1 MNIVLKRV
9 FYSFK
14 KSRIFL
20 WVIGLGSLAWLLLRS
35 GTNPRR
41 LAYPCQRAALFN
53 SLAFLGFPSGIA
65 ITSRLYRRLKQ
76 KPSLW
81 AALLFLLAL
90 FVTINLKGSIFK
102 PQGEALADINLP
114 SWTSS
119 TAISDVF
126 AVQGVPIPQ
135 CSLDGGQLQ
144 TTPPCNDP
152 SYSFHDDGVDALLD
166 SMESKGDYFYKTS
179 SHPTGILGSND
190 VVVIKINN
198 QWGGRGTGDGT
209 GRLATNTDVLKG
221 LIWRILQHSDG
232 FTGEIVIAEN
242 AQPTSINK
250 WDVTPANSEYQGQS
264 FKDVVTAFQSKGYPV
279 SLYDWTNLNNSRIN
293 GGSLNNSGYPTGEY
307 IKGNMDDGYVMI
319 DDPET
324 GVINEL
330 SYPKFR
336 TAKGNYV
343 SMRYGVWEGSHYD
356 LDRLTMI
363 NLPVLKRHGMAG
375 ATISWKN
382 LIGFITAEG
391 YSDNRFGGYYE
402 MHDFFW
408 GYMKGN
414 NQNYG
419 LIGRQLAYIKS
430 PDLNIVDAIWVPYES
445 NYSGNA
451 VRENIL
457 LASSDPFAVDWFA
470 SEYVLY
476 PITGNDNTSAARGGV
491 FRSATRVNPNSAQLA
506 WQAGAYPYIDLLD
519 NYDGTTVSLAEK
531 DQLNVFVS
539 TPGTTISSVT
549 LISPNGGEMWRTGS
563 QHQIQWTSSGDIPK
577 INLSYSTDGFNS
589 DIHSIASSI
598 DNTDS
603 YTWTLPDHAITHVVV
618 RVSDV
623 SNPGVFDDSDQTFD
637 ISGFVHRTFIP
648 ISINR

>member
-1 MNIVLKRV
+1 MNALKRV
-9 FYSFK
+9 FHSFK
-14 KSRIFL
+14 KSRIFI

-53 SLAFLGFPSGIA
+53 SLTFLGFPSGIA
-65 ITSRLYRRLKQ
+65 ISSRLYRRFKQ
-76 KPSLW
+76 KPSLG
-81 AALLFLLAL
+81 AVLVFLLAL
-90 FVTINLKGSIFK
+90 FVTINLKGSVFK

-126 AVQGVPIPQ
+126 AVQDVPIPQ

-152 SYSFHDDGVDALLD
+152 SFSFHDDGVDALLD
-166 SMESKGDYFYKTS
+166 SMEAKGDYFYKTS

-221 LIWRILQHSDG
+221 LIWRILQHPDG
-232 FTGEIVIAEN
+232 FSGEIIIAEN
-242 AQPTSINK
+242 AQPTSTNI
-250 WDVTPANSEYQGQS
+250 WDVTPANSEFQGQS

-293 GGSLNNSGYPTGEY
+293 GGSLNNSGYPNGEY
-307 IKGNMDDGYVMI
+307 IKGNLNDGYVMI
-319 DDPET
+319 DDPNAPAT
-324 GVINEL
+324 NEL
-330 SYPKFR
+330 SYPKFK
-336 TAKGNYV
+336 TAKGNYI
-343 SMRYGVWEGSHYD
+343 SMRYGVWNGSSYEK
-356 LDRLTMI
+356 DRLTFI
-363 NLPVLKRHGMAG
+363 NMPVLKRHGMAG

-391 YSDNRFGGYYE
+391 YSENRFGSYDE
-402 MHDFFW
+402 MHNYFW
-408 GYMKGN
+408 GYTGGQEK
-414 NQNYG
+414 NYG
-419 LIGRQLAYIKS
+419 LLGKEIALIRA
-430 PDLNIVDAIWVPYES
+430 PDLNLVDAIWVPFE
-445 NYSGNA
+445 NNFTGNA

-457 LASSDPFAVDWFA
+457 LASSDPFAGDWYA

-476 PITGNDNTSAARGGV
+476 PITGNKNTSAARGGV
-491 FRSATRVNPNSAQLA
+491 FRSATRVNQNSAQLA
-506 WQAGAYPYIDLLD
+506 WQAGAYPYLDLLD
-519 NYDGTTVSLAEK
+519 NYDGTTVSQAEK
-531 DQLNVFVS
+531 DQLNVFVT
-539 TPGTTISSVT
+539 TPGATVSSFT
-549 LISPNGGEMWRTGS
+549 LISPNGGEIWRTGS
-563 QHQIQWTSSGDIPK
+563 QHLIQWTSIGNIPK

-598 DNTDS
+598 ENTGS
-603 YTWTLPDHAITHVVV
+603 YTWTLPDHAIAHVVV

-623 SNPGVFDDSDQTFD
+623 SDPGVFDDSNRAFD
-637 ISGFVHRTFIP
+637 ISDFSRRTFIP
-648 ISINR
+648 VSINR

>member
-1 MNIVLKRV
+1 MDGVNSASNTL
-9 FYSFK
+9 K
-14 KSRIFL
+14 KSRIL
-20 WVIGLGSLAWLLLRS
+20 MWLIGLGSLAWLLLRS

-53 SLAFLGFPSGIA
+53 SLTFLGFPTGIA
-65 ITSRLYRRLKQ
+65 VTSRLYRQLKR

-81 AALLFLLAL
+81 VALLFLLAL
-90 FVTINLKGSIFK
+90 FVTINIKGSVFK
-102 PQGEALADINLP
+102 PQAEALADINLP

-119 TAISDVF
+119 TAISNVF
-126 AVQGVPIPQ
+126 AVQDVPIPQ

-144 TTPPCNDP
+144 STPPCNDP
-152 SYSFHDDGVDALLD
+152 SFSFHDDGVDALLD
-166 SMESKGDYFYKTS
+166 SMEAKGDYFYKTT

-198 QWGGRGTGDGT
+198 QWGGRGTGDGI

-221 LIWRILQHSDG
+221 LIWRILQHPEG

-242 AQPTSINK
+242 AQPTSTNN
-250 WDVTPANSEYQGQS
+250 WDVTPANAEDQGQS

-293 GGSLNNSGYPTGEY
+293 GGSLNNSGYPNGEY

-324 GVINEL
+324 PVINEL

-336 TAKGNYV
+336 TANNNYV
-343 SMRYGVWEGSHYD
+343 SMRYGVWEGNRYNPA
-356 LDRLTMI
+356 RLTMI

-382 LIGFITAEG
+382 LIGFISAEG
-391 YSDNRFGGYYE
+391 YSNNRFGGYNE

-408 GYMKGN
+408 GYTKGN
-414 NQNYG
+414 YKNYG

-430 PDLNIVDAIWVPYES
+430 PDLNIVEAIWVPFQS
-445 NYSGNA
+445 NFSGNA

-457 LASSDPFAVDWFA
+457 LASTDPFAVDWFA

-476 PITGNDNTSAARGGV
+476 PITGDYNTSAARGGE
-491 FRSATRVNPNSAQLA
+491 FRDATRVNQNSAQLA
-506 WQAGAYPYIDLLD
+506 WQVGAYPYIDLLD
-519 NYDGTTVSLAEK
+519 NYDGTTVSQAEK
-531 DQLNVFVS
+531 DQLNVFVTS
-539 TPGTTISSVT
+539 PGTTLSSIT
-549 LISPNGGEMWRTGS
+549 LNSPDGGEVWRTGS
-563 QHQIQWTSSGDIPK
+563 QHTVQWTSIGNITK
-577 INLSYSTDGFNS
+577 IDLSYSTDGFNS
-589 DIHSIASSI
+589 DVHSIASSI
-598 DNTDS
+598 GNTGS
-603 YTWTLPDHAITHVVV
+603 YTWTLPDHPIDNVVV
-618 RVSDV
+618 RVSDD
-623 SNPGVFDDSDQTFD
+623 SNPAVFDDSDRAFV
-637 ISGFVHRTFIP
+637 ISDFSHFTFIP
-648 ISINR
+648 ISINK